1 MTQPTACIRCKG
13 TEIVSATLEAGGA
26 MQLAVDAAHVSPV
39 TARVCLACGAVMFTA
54 STPAAL
60 RSDTAPERSIQEY
73 DF

>member
-13 TEIVSATLEAGGA
+13 SEIVSATLEPAA
-26 MQLAVDAAHVSPV
+26 VLKLAVDAAHVSPV